1 MAISRTIEL
10 CRPGV
15 DSNRRFMCV
24 MHSRYRRRVISILA
38 AFALTV
44 MAGLATHGVA
54 EPVSDIEVIV
64 NPGVQNESLPIGRLR
79 VIFSMRVTRWTDSQP
94 IRVFV
99 LPGNHPL
106 HQQFVKS
113 VLKLFPH
120 QLQSA
125 WDRMVYSG
133 TGVAPTV
140 VASVAEMRSKIASTP
155 GAIGYIDKRG
165 DDE

>member
-1 MAISRTIEL
+1 MRFIQSF
-10 CRPGV
+10 CRRLLPLLA
-15 DSNRRFMCV
+15 
-24 MHSRYRRRVISILA
+24 VIGIAAMS
-38 AFALTV
+38 AFATSS
-44 MAGLATHGVA
+44 VA
-54 EPVSDIEVIV
+54 EPEPPVEIEVIV
-64 NPGVQNESLPIGRLR
+64 NPGVQNESLSVSRLR
-79 VIFSMRVTRWTDSQP
+79 VIFSMRVTRWTNAQP
-94 IRVFV
+94 IHVFV

-140 VASVAEMRSKIASTP
+140 VSSVAEMRARIASTP
-155 GAIGYIDKRG
+155 GAIGYTDKPG
-165 DDE
+165 GV